1 MEAGLEPV
9 RIPSPLGDREWVKVS
24 HNRSFGYNLLDEVK
38 NGSVKFLKK
47 GVLLFFLVFVISL
60 ILGRYFFIPWN
71 MSEVEKAILVDV
83 RLPRILIV
91 SLSGA
96 SLGLAGV
103 TFQNLFRN
111 YLAGPGI
118 LGVTSGSAFG
128 AAVAILLFPIN
139 YLIQGFSFIFGLI
152 SVFLSYSLGKKL
164 GSTVLSLVLAGM
176 VISAFF
182 SALLGLVKYLAD
194 PYNKLPTIVFWL
206 LGSFTGVR
214 WSDLTLALVPML
226 LGITGMLCL
235 RWIYN
240 VLSAGDEEAKALG
253 VDVRKYRTLSILLAT
268 LATSAV
274 TSVAGIITWIGVVA
288 PHVARLM
295 VGSDNRRLVPMTAMV
310 GALLLL
316 VCDDL
321 ARILTASELPLSVVT
336 NIVGAPVLFAILVR
350 KKGVLYAKD

>member
-1 MEAGLEPV
+1 M
-9 RIPSPLGDREWVKVS
+9 
-24 HNRSFGYNLLDEVK
+24 
-38 NGSVKFLKK
+38 KK
-47 GVLLFFLVFVISL
+47 GILLFILVFIISL
-60 ILGRYFFIPWN
+60 ILGRYLFLPWN
-71 MSEVEKAILVDV
+71 MNEVEKAILLDV

-103 TFQNLFRN
+103 TLQNLFRN

-128 AAVAILLFPIN
+128 AAVAILIAPIN
-139 YLIQGFSFIFGLI
+139 YLIQGFSFVFGLV

-164 GSTVLSLVLAGM
+164 GSTVLSLVLSGM
-176 VISAFF
+176 VVSAFF
-182 SALLGLVKYLAD
+182 SALLGFVKYLAD

-206 LGSFTGVR
+206 LGSFTGIR
-214 WSDLTLALVPML
+214 WEDLAFVVVPIT
-226 LGITGMLCL
+226 LGIGGMISL

-240 VLSAGDEEAKALG
+240 VLSTGDEEAKALG
-253 VDVRKYRTLSILLAT
+253 VDVKKYRTISILLAT

-274 TSVAGIITWIGVVA
+274 TSIAGIITWIGVVT
-288 PHVARLM
+288 PHIARLM
-295 VGSDNRRLVPMTAMV
+295 VGSDNRKLVPMTAIM

-321 ARILTASELPLSVVT
+321 ARFVTSSELPLSVVT
-336 NIVGAPVLFAILVR
+336 NLIGAPVLFTILVK